1 MFELYCNDQSEF
13 LWFSLL
19 SRFAN
24 DDDYTL
30 FGVVGGQV
38 TRVYSYETDV
48 YVDWVSG
55 ERVEPTALVW
65 LKVEN

>member
-1 MFELYCNDQSEF
+1 MFELYCNHQSEF
-13 LWFSLL
+13 LWFTLL

-24 DDDYTL
+24 DDAYTL

-55 ERVEPTALVW
+55 ERVEPTALAW